1 MKAVLRAH
9 LLVVALVLAAA
20 DPATAQAPKYT
31 VCQKTADTQIVDVSG
46 ATCDEARAVA
56 TALAAAPAGDV
67 GAALRALGWT
77 PVRATATGYEQSYD
91 LYAIRGRAAL
101 FLRRRGDPP
110 PALEGWAAGRE
121 LVFSREPL
129 LVGTRPPIGS
139 AVCTSGFL
147 IRLSGSLGGLSAG
160 HCAGRTKKRTTLR
173 RNAALRET
181 RELSLV
187 LGGVQRNLWRK
198 RRGIDAVVL
207 PVPSE
212 PGRPAAPVVD
222 RGILGPPLFVAGSAR
237 PRIGR
242 RVCFSGRTSGIDQC
256 GEIIRSF
263 PGTGGLPCTTISAAE
278 GDSGSPVYT
287 APTAD
292 GTVRAVGVAVLVF
305 GPLRSM
311 CFEPI
316 APLLRA
322 LDATLVKA
330 PAG

>member
-1 MKAVLRAH
+1 MKRALTSSLLAVAI
-9 LLVVALVLAAA
+9 VLAAVGTA
-20 DPATAQAPKYT
+20 SAQAPTYT
-31 VCQKTADTQIVDVSG
+31 ACQRTADTKLVDVSG

-56 TALAAAPAGDV
+56 TALDAAPTSEAGT
-67 GAALRALGWT
+67 ALRALGWA
-77 PVRATATGYEQSYD
+77 PVRATATGNGQSYD
-91 LYAIRGRAAL
+91 LFATRGRAAL
-101 FLRRRGDPP
+101 FLRRLGEPP
-110 PALEGWAAGRE
+110 PTLEGWAAGRE
-121 LVFSREPL
+121 LVFSRDQL
-129 LVGTRPPIGS
+129 LVGTPAPLGS
-139 AVCTSGFL
+139 AVCTAGFL

-160 HCAGRTKKRTTLR
+160 HCAGLTRKRTTLR

-187 LGGVQRNLWRK
+187 VGGVQRNLWRK
-198 RRGIDAVVL
+198 RRGMDALVL
-207 PVPSE
+207 PVPSD

-222 RGILGPPLFVAGSAR
+222 RGILAPPLFVAGSAR
-237 PRIGR
+237 PKIGR

-256 GEIIRSF
+256 GEIIRSY
-263 PGTGGLPCTTISAAE
+263 PGTGGLPCTTITAAP

-287 APTAD
+287 AARAD

-305 GPLRSM
+305 GLLSSM

-316 APLLRA
+316 GPLLRA

>member
-1 MKAVLRAH
+1 MKRALNASLLAVAF
-9 LLVVALVLAAA
+9 VLAAA
-20 DPATAQAPKYT
+20 GTASAQAPKYT
-31 VCQKTADTQIVDVSG
+31 VCQKTAETKIVDVSG

-56 TALAAAPAGDV
+56 TAVGAAPAGDV
-67 GAALRALGWT
+67 GAGLRALGWT
-77 PVRATATGYEQSYD
+77 PVRATATGYDESYD
-91 LYAIRGRAAL
+91 LFATRGRAAL
-101 FLRRRGDPP
+101 FLRLRGEPP
-110 PALEGWAAGRE
+110 PDLEGWAAGRE
-121 LVFSREPL
+121 LVFSREQL
-129 LVGTRPPIGS
+129 LVGARAPMGA
-139 AVCTSGFL
+139 AVCTAGFL
-147 IRLSGSLGGLSAG
+147 IRLSGSLAGLSAG
-160 HCAGRTKKRTTLR
+160 HCAGLTKKRTTLR
-173 RNAALRET
+173 RNVALRET

-207 PVPSE
+207 PVPSD

-237 PRIGR
+237 PKIGR

-256 GEIIRSF
+256 GEIIRSY
-263 PGTGGLPCTTISAAE
+263 PGTGGLPCTTISAGE

-316 APLLRA
+316 GPLLRA